1 MTNMNQ
7 HPVDRSG
14 DLTNLNPA
22 QISAS
27 TNVLIVPHPVA
38 NDDASIEGG
47 MIDMIHKETIRV
59 NDYADYDQ
67 KEVNSGRINTDLRN
81 CAQSSTRLISEPY
94 NERSFA
100 DDGDQGPSVTP

>member
-27 TNVLIVPHPVA
+27 TNALIVPHPVA

-47 MIDMIHKETIRV
+47 MIDMMKNDTIRV
-59 NDYADYDQ
+59 NDYADYNQ
-67 KEVNSGRINTDLRN
+67 NEAKPGGINTDLRN
-81 CAQSSTRLISEPY
+81 CAQSSTRLITEPY
-94 NERSFA
+94 NERSYA
-100 DDGDQGPSVTP
+100 EDGEQGPSVTP

>member
-7 HPVDRSG
+7 HSVDRSA
-14 DLTNLNPA
+14 DLSNLNPG
-22 QISAS
+22 QIAAS
-27 TNVLIVPHPVA
+27 TNALIVPLPIP

-47 MIDMIHKETIRV
+47 MIEMMHKETIRV

-67 KEVNSGRINTDLRN
+67 EEVNSGRINTDLRN